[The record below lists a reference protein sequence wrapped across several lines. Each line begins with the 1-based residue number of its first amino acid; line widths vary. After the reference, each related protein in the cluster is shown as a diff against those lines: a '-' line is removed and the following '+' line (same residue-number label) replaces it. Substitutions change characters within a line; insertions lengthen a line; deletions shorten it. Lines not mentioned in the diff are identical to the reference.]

1 MVKRK
6 KPKRLYFSVTED
18 IHQLFKDWCE
28 YNDTTIQEQLEC
40 MFESWLLTE
49 VTDRDYSFN
58 REVK

>member
-6 KPKRLYFSVTED
+6 KQKRLYFSVTED

-28 YNDTTIQEQLEC
+28 YNNTTIQEQLEC

-49 VTDRDYSFN
+49 VTDRDYNFN